1 MEKGENIKIIIKK
14 SNSPKVKKL
23 KKPCFAKANNEPK
36 EKIFLTK
43 KRQRSQENNYFF
55 NNQINQSKFNFMNEF
70 NNKSI
75 FKNHE
80 EKRFPIIFNNYFLTF
95 R

>member
-43 KRQRSQENNYFF
+43 KRQRPQ
-55 NNQINQSKFNFMNEF
+55 
-70 NNKSI
+70 
-75 FKNHE
+75 
-80 EKRFPIIFNNYFLTF
+80 
-95 R
+95 